1 VSATPFMSLRRLAVQ
16 RQEVEQCDLCSAPLR
31 EGHRHLLE
39 PAHRQLVCACDP
51 CSILF
56 GGHSDRR
63 YKMVPDRILHLA
75 GFEMPDELW
84 DSLLVPVNMAFFF
97 RSTPEER
104 MVALYPSPAGATES
118 LLGLEA
124 WEELEAANPILRE
137 MEPDVEALLVNR
149 VGNIRA
155 YYLVSIDRCYE
166 LVGLI
171 RSGWRG
177 LSGGTE
183 VWRTIDG
190 FFKDVESKAKQV
202 GGPPAAH
209 A

>member
-1 VSATPFMSLRRLAVQ
+1 MSLRRLAAQ
-16 RQEVEQCDLCSAPLR
+16 RQDVEQCDLCSAPLR
-31 EGHRHLLE
+31 EEHRHLLE
-39 PAHRQLVCACDP
+39 PARRQLVCACDP

-56 GGHSDRR
+56 SGHSDRR
-63 YKMVPDRILHLA
+63 YKMVPDRILQLA
-75 GFEMPDELW
+75 GFQMPDELW

-124 WEELEAANPILRE
+124 WDELEAANPILRE

>member
-1 VSATPFMSLRRLAVQ
+1 
-16 RQEVEQCDLCSAPLR
+16 
-31 EGHRHLLE
+31 
-39 PAHRQLVCACDP
+39 
-51 CSILF
+51 
-56 GGHSDRR
+56 
-63 YKMVPDRILHLA
+63 
-75 GFEMPDELW
+75 
-84 DSLLVPVNMAFFF
+84 
-97 RSTPEER
+97 
-104 MVALYPSPAGATES
+104 
-118 LLGLEA
+118 
-124 WEELEAANPILRE
+124 
-137 MEPDVEALLVNR
+137 

-202 GGPPAAH
+202 GRPPAAH

>member
-1 VSATPFMSLRRLAVQ
+1 MSLRRLAAQ
-16 RQEVEQCDLCSAPLR
+16 RQDVEQCDFCSAPLR

-56 GGHSDRR
+56 SGHSDRR

-75 GFEMPDELW
+75 AFEMPDELW

-104 MVALYPSPAGATES
+104 VVALYPSPAGATES

-149 VGNIRA
+149 VGNVRA

-190 FFKDVESKAKQV
+190 FFKDVQARAKRV
-202 GGPPAAH
+202 GEPPASDA
-209 A
+209 

>member
-1 VSATPFMSLRRLAVQ
+1 VSTTPFMNLRRLAAQ
-16 RQEVEQCDLCSAPLR
+16 RQAVEQCDLCSAPLR
-31 EGHRHLLE
+31 DGHRHLLE

-56 GGHSDRR
+56 SGHSDGR
-63 YKMVPDRILHLA
+63 YRLVSDRTLYLL
-75 GFEMPDELW
+75 GFQMTEELW
-84 DSLLVPVNMAFFF
+84 DSLLIPVNMAFFF
-97 RSTPEER
+97 RSTVEER
-104 MVALYPSPAGATES
+104 VVPLYPSPAGATES

-124 WEELEAANPILRE
+124 WHELEDANPVLRE

-149 VGNIRA
+149 VGSSRD
-155 YYLVSIDRCYE
+155 YYLVPIDRCYE

-183 VWRTIDG
+183 VWKLVDA
-190 FFKDVESKAKQV
+190 FFKDIEARAKRI
-202 GGPPAAH
+202 GEAPSRDA
-209 A
+209 

>member
-1 VSATPFMSLRRLAVQ
+1 M
-16 RQEVEQCDLCSAPLR
+16 
-31 EGHRHLLE
+31 
-39 PAHRQLVCACDP
+39 
-51 CSILF
+51 
-56 GGHSDRR
+56 
-63 YKMVPDRILHLA
+63 
-75 GFEMPDELW
+75 
-84 DSLLVPVNMAFFF
+84 
-97 RSTPEER
+97 
-104 MVALYPSPAGATES
+104 

-155 YYLVSIDRCYE
+155 YYLVSIDRFYE

>member
-1 VSATPFMSLRRLAVQ
+1 MSLRRLAAQ
-16 RQEVEQCDLCSAPLR
+16 RQDVEQCDLCSAPLR
-31 EGHRHLLE
+31 EEHRHLLE
-39 PAHRQLVCACDP
+39 PARRQLVCACDP

-56 GGHSDRR
+56 SGHSDRR
-63 YKMVPDRILHLA
+63 YKMVPDRILQLA
-75 GFEMPDELW
+75 GFQMPDELW

-124 WEELEAANPILRE
+124 WDELEAANPVLRE